1 MAFLRAAKPLPSRQ
15 ARAHPAAPTAA
26 FCGVSHKETHG
37 ATEQALPRPRGVLC
51 VASGLPSAEGS
62 RGGVGAACPRAL
74 SVGFTLCVWPTLQ
87 VEEPWQ
93 RCGPSPRACGGSSR
107 SGTCRRRADCSPC
120 RLPSWGPED
129 KANRKPSRDGARP
142 CSGLP
147 NRRGAAVGSQ
157 LVPN

>member
-62 RGGVGAACPRAL
+62 RGGAGAACPRAL
-74 SVGFTLCVWPTLQ
+74 SVGFTLCVWPC
-87 VEEPWQ
+87 PA
-93 RCGPSPRACGGSSR
+93 G
-107 SGTCRRRADCSPC
+107 
-120 RLPSWGPED
+120 
-129 KANRKPSRDGARP
+129 
-142 CSGLP
+142 
-147 NRRGAAVGSQ
+147 RGAMAEVWTIAESVRRVVAERDLPAQ
-157 LVPN
+157 S